1 VESRGMTG
9 PRHVGRPRR
18 PTANVESVEMRSAP
32 SEDAAM
38 AQVAKEVEEQTK
50 ESQ

>member
-1 VESRGMTG
+1 
-9 PRHVGRPRR
+9 
-18 PTANVESVEMRSAP
+18 VEMRSAP

-38 AQVAKEVEEQTK
+38 AQVAKEDEDETK